1 MQRVFSQN
9 QTASN
14 PLKNSR
20 SKAIFGGNNSQN
32 SHTASADSYKI
43 YSGLPANETQKN
55 QV

>member
-1 MQRVFSQN
+1 MLAIFSQN

-20 SKAIFGGNNSQN
+20 SKVIFGGNNSQN
-32 SHTASADSYKI
+32 PHTASARSYKI
-43 YSGLPANETQKN
+43 YSGLLANKTQKN